1 MPDILEVKIPDIGDF
16 DAVPVIDV
24 MVKPGDVV
32 KAEDS
37 LITLESDK
45 ATMDVPSP
53 AAGTVKDVKVKVGD
67 KVAQG
72 SGVLFREAPPAAK
85 KPAVPMPATPAK
97 AAPTSASA
105 ASVASVPAAVGTYK
119 GKVD

>member
-1 MPDILEVKIPDIGDF
+1 M
-16 DAVPVIDV
+16 
-24 MVKPGDVV
+24 V

-37 LITLESDK
+37 ILTLESDK

-72 SGVLFREAPPAAK
+72 SLVLLLEVTTATK
-85 KPAVPMPATPAK
+85 KPAASVPAISAK
-97 AAPTSASA
+97 AAPTSIPVPIST
-105 ASVASVPAAVGTYK
+105 ASVPAAAS
-119 GKVD
+119 DL